1 MTYQQFSHFVLLS
14 VPAVSRRRFAFRSCC
29 AQIIF
34 LWSGSQ
40 RRFGRYPRPLS
51 PMRGTKGTRGE
62 RSAIGWTTVH
72 SRSVR
77 HPVPA
82 LRGRIDALTDHLVP
96 AGRDGPWHR
105 IVI

>member
-1 MTYQQFSHFVLLS
+1 
-14 VPAVSRRRFAFRSCC
+14 
-29 AQIIF
+29 
-34 LWSGSQ
+34 
-40 RRFGRYPRPLS
+40 
-51 PMRGTKGTRGE
+51 MRGTKGTRGE

-105 IVI
+105 IVIGMMPTNQRAADSEPEPPTEDCCLEIGDMMVASG